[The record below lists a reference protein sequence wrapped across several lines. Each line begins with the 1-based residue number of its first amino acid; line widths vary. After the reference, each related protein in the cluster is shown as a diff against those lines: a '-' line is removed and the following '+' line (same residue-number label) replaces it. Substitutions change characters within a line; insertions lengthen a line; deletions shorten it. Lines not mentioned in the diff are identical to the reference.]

1 MPVQRG
7 FRGTVLG
14 RCSTVDDKEQVSV
27 YMSGSQKNTLFSSV
41 HGLHLSCRQFM
52 SSQVTHTDLSP
63 APEVSVHFYHCERKR
78 GRVIRPLCWPMTHC
92 PPHPSPPSFLLPR
105 RPQKSMSEQYL
116 KPGGGPRRNRSLP
129 PSQSILNAFLSCE
142 NSQVLVVL
150 GSIMSTVESQG
161 TSHSA
166 GSIQIMFIGKE
177 RDRVSVGSF

>member
-1 MPVQRG
+1 M
-7 FRGTVLG
+7 
-14 RCSTVDDKEQVSV
+14 SV
-27 YMSGSQKNTLFSSV
+27 YMSGSQKNKPSSSV
-41 HGLHLSCRQFM
+41 SDLHLLCRQFM

-78 GRVIRPLCWPMTHC
+78 GKRDKATTLANDPLH
-92 PPHPSPPSFLLPR
+92 SPPQPSFLLLPR

-116 KPGGGPRRNRSLP
+116 KSGGGPRRNRSLP
-129 PSQSILNAFLSCE
+129 PSQSILNAFFSCE
-142 NSQVLVVL
+142 NSQVLVVS

-177 RDRVSVGSF
+177 RDGVSVGSF